1 MKIIGVIILVVSVWL
16 LTSIRN
22 LDIKASKKENI
33 ITSILFLIGV
43 ILLCIFLKL
52 FGWLDKWFS

>member
-1 MKIIGVIILVVSVWL
+1 MKIIGAVFLVVSVWL

-22 LDIKASKKENI
+22 LNIKASKKENI
-33 ITSILFLIGV
+33 ITGIFFLIGV
-43 ILLCIFLKL
+43 ILLCISLKL